1 MNALRL
7 GLSYLGGGGA
17 SSLAPA
23 ITDFIIKDITD
34 VAMTIEANVNPN
46 GDSTA
51 VSIFNGATEIPLTTI
66 PAGNNPVLI
75 SYTITGLLPYTN
87 YLIHIEAV
95 NTVGS
100 NSTVTLTRN
109 TLEPVELT
117 DGNWYAMW
125 DVNYADNVSVSN
137 LGGNI
142 VELRDTRFDGA
153 LSEELIPDPEFNDPT
168 KWGGLGE
175 TIVMEDGK
183 LKYNA
188 SSGTVSS
195 SMPTASSIGL
205 GLIKIELKGG
215 VITSGRVLPKFSSG
229 DNFIAGRV
237 AVGISTS
244 GDYIEVHEI
253 TNNIGHFYILP
264 FDTPITAEFESLSV
278 KSILGN
284 HCYRT
289 AVTMYKVPLKL
300 PENDFAR
307 FEGKR
312 HLISHNVGII
322 GTVYAIVQR
331 DGVDTEFVIRN
342 NLDLIGALESNG
354 VRLHIGRNP
363 VTSTNYA
370 FNLKKL
376 WIRTIT
382 DSAEVIAKL
391 NEWISRESYELPEV
405 GEGVLATGV
414 WNDAALWSDDALW
427 NDGI

>member
-1 MNALRL
+1 MSALRL
-7 GLSYLGGGGA
+7 GLGLGLPQSSGGA

-23 ITDFIIKDITD
+23 ITDFVIKDITD

-51 VSIFNGATEIPLTTI
+51 VSIFNGATEIPLAAI
-66 PAGNNPVLI
+66 PAGNSPVLI

-87 YLIHIEAV
+87 YSIHIEAV

-100 NSTVTLTRN
+100 DSTVTLTRN
-109 TLEPVELT
+109 TLEPLELT

-142 VELRDTRFDGA
+142 VELRDTRFNGA
-153 LSEELIPDPEFNDPT
+153 LSEELISDPEFNDPT
-168 KWGGLGE
+168 KWGLGPDG

-188 SSGTVSS
+188 SSGTVSIS
-195 SMPTASSIGL
+195 ASSIGL

-215 VITSGRVLPKFSSG
+215 VITSGRVLPRFSSG
-229 DNFIAGRV
+229 SNYVAGTA
-237 AVGISTS
+237 AVGISTN
-244 GDYIEVHEI
+244 GDYVEVHEI
-253 TNNIGHFYILP
+253 TNNIGYFYILP

-284 HCYRT
+284 HCYKT
-289 AVTMYKVPLKL
+289 GTTIYKVPLKL

-307 FEGKR
+307 FEGDR
-312 HLISHNVGII
+312 YLISHNVDTI

-354 VRLHIGRNP
+354 AHLHIGRNP

-376 WIRTIT
+376 WIRTVT
-382 DSAEVIAKL
+382 DSAEVIDKL
-391 NEWISRESYELPEV
+391 NEWISRESNELPETP
-405 GEGVLATGV
+405 GILATGI
-414 WNDAALWSDDALW
+414 WDDNAYDNDNLIYKDTP
-427 NDGI
+427 